1 MAGIVP
7 DIVQI
12 LTWIGLDTVRKRNGV
27 TTDLLHPD
35 GLVHLN
41 NENAEGIKAAC
52 TSYTKFVTNVR
63 FSLSRVQQKRL
74 ISLMYW
80 VQDRYRTRELYS
92 FDAGITEPEFLDLL
106 QDAYER
112 HESRKIQR
120 TMGLSLLG
128 GSFPSS

>member
-12 LTWIGLDTVRKRNGV
+12 LTWIGLDTVRKRDGV

-35 GLVHLN
+35 GLVHFN

-52 TSYTKFVTNVR
+52 TSYTKFATNVR

-74 ISLMYW
+74 ILLMYW
-80 VQDRYRTRELYS
+80 VQDRYRTR
-92 FDAGITEPEFLDLL
+92 
-106 QDAYER
+106 
-112 HESRKIQR
+112 
-120 TMGLSLLG
+120 
-128 GSFPSS
+128 